1 MKMQLCWKSSFCD
14 FWPKSELRADGHISE
29 KATVYVK
36 FHKMIPILL
45 IYAQNKFLQLYKT

>member
-14 FWPKSELRADGHISE
+14 FWPKSELRADDHISE

-45 IYAQNKFLQLYKT
+45 IYAQNKFLQLCKT